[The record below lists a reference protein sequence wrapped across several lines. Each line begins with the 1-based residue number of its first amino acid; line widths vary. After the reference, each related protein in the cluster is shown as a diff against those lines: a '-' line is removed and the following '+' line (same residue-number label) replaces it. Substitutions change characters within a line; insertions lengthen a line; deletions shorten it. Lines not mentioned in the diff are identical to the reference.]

1 MFHIAQSDIYSQ
13 SSSARAVPDVSW
25 NAKVI
30 RSCQLPKMPQRLT
43 PTCSEL
49 PETLS
54 GLGVAGRRPSVR
66 ALRTQTCRSNNSVV
80 CRRAAWQFEG
90 SRRSYVVASWGV
102 CQQSRLFAT
111 TSWASTPFE
120 ATVQSAVKALIARG
134 YTGGQVMT
142 K

>member
-30 RSCQLPKMPQRLT
+30 RSCQLPKT
-43 PTCSEL
+43 PPTSYSNL
-49 PETLS
+49 
-54 GLGVAGRRPSVR
+54 LGTAGNTIGPWRCWPPPFSQ
-66 ALRTQTCRSNNSVV
+66 ALRPQTSRSDNSVV

-102 CQQSRLFAT
+102 CQQSKWFAT
-111 TSWASTPFE
+111 TSWADTPFE

>member
-1 MFHIAQSDIYSQ
+1 MSVAKNAPNVSLQP
-13 SSSARAVPDVSW
+13 AR
-25 NAKVI
+25 NCRKHH
-30 RSCQLPKMPQRLT
+30 
-43 PTCSEL
+43 
-49 PETLS
+49 
-54 GLGVAGRRPSVR
+54 R
-66 ALRTQTCRSNNSVV
+66 ALALLAAALQSGHFARKLVGATTRLFAGGQ
-80 CRRAAWQFEG
+80 AWQFEG

-102 CQQSRLFAT
+102 CQQPRLFAT